1 MEYLSEIKEIVSS
14 YDTIREGLL
23 ELERS
28 TKALE
33 SRRAELDMALDANRK
48 REAALI
54 DKITKKTVLSNEK
67 HVKNIHNAQKDKKK
81 INYIDKM
88 L

>member
-14 YDTIREGLL
+14 YDKIREGLL
-23 ELERS
+23 ELERL
-28 TKALE
+28 TKSLE

-54 DKITKKTVLSNEK
+54 DKITKETGQVPDYFQIMKNLNE
-67 HVKNIHNAQKDKKK
+67 ITETA
-81 INYIDKM
+81 
-88 L
+88 

>member
-14 YDTIREGLL
+14 YDKISEGLL
-23 ELERS
+23 ELERL

-54 DKITKKTVLSNEK
+54 DKITKETGQAPDYFKIMQNLNE
-67 HVKNIHNAQKDKKK
+67 ITETA
-81 INYIDKM
+81 
-88 L
+88 